1 VNSSRGA
8 RRGLSARA
16 LRLWLIVSIGP
27 AIAVSQRA
35 AAQSA
40 SAQAASSTFWV
51 EREGDTIRATVD
63 LRPLCEAD
71 VRRRLGSGPQ
81 ADLKLGLALREHG
94 TEVVRGR
101 IMRVASVRWDAFRD
115 RLLGSVRTESGQ
127 FDGEWVS
134 VDAFL
139 DTWMRFDAAPIASGI
154 PLDETVYRLDARLEV
169 NPTSE
174 ELRARLRA
182 WLTAPPSAPDASLGR
197 RLLSPFIALSEDLAA
212 GRADRIRKASG
223 HPFRGDRLPL
233 WGAQSPPPP

>member
-1 VNSSRGA
+1 MGCAVA
-8 RRGLSARA
+8 ASAPQA
-16 LRLWLIVSIGP
+16 
-27 AIAVSQRA
+27 AV
-35 AAQSA
+35 AQSG
-40 SAQAASSTFWV
+40 SALTTASTFWV
-51 EREGDTIRATVD
+51 ERDGDTLRATVD

-71 VRRRLGSGPQ
+71 VRRRLGSGPR

-94 TEVVRGR
+94 TEVLRGSIIR
-101 IMRVASVRWDAFRD
+101 IATVRWDAFRD

-139 DTWMRFDAAPIASGI
+139 DTWMRFEAAPIASGI
-154 PLDETVYRLDARLEV
+154 PLDETVYRLDARLDV

-182 WLTAPPSAPDASLGR
+182 WLAAPPNAPDASLGR
-197 RLLSPFIALSEDLAA
+197 RLLSPLIALS

-223 HPFRGDRLPL
+223 HPFRGDRLPF
-233 WGAQSPPPP
+233 WGAQSPSLP